1 MSGGLG
7 VDSRRAQLGAAI
19 WRDIRNFVVA
29 SSGVPLASPLLV
41 SQEALEGTHGRYG
54 IVLCMSR
61 IHGLPKQLTSRNVPQ
76 PALCWPL
83 SRDMR
88 HLGFGGGGEIGMVD
102 ATLRTWRT
110 KGESKPSLYA
120 CILQD
125 CPVLSCPPQLS
136 RESMCMWL
144 HGKWPG

>member
-7 VDSRRAQLGAAI
+7 VDSRRAQLGAAV

-54 IVLCMSR
+54 IALCMSR

-88 HLGFGGGGEIGMVD
+88 HLGFGGGGGD
-102 ATLRTWRT
+102 RY
-110 KGESKPSLYA
+110 G
-120 CILQD
+120 
-125 CPVLSCPPQLS
+125 
-136 RESMCMWL
+136 
-144 HGKWPG
+144 